1 MTEPLRSTT
10 RLRPDDERIHECVHL
25 HIAAL
30 PQTLSSQRGDRALD
44 GIYRR
49 LIRQGHAVYAA
60 SVDGHVTGGLVVIKH
75 GVPSRP
81 LALILYR
88 PWSWL
93 CAVRRLGLRDLLG
106 QFVDLISVRL
116 VTRQLS
122 THDYI
127 LALYVSEDVRRMGI
141 ARLLV
146 DAARA
151 DAVKRGVALAV
162 DTTLTNFVAQAF
174 YADHGFQ
181 AFKRTARSVVFTS
194 GLE

>member
-1 MTEPLRSTT
+1 MTEIVPLIA
-10 RLRPDDERIHECVHL
+10 RLLPDDERIHECVRL

-49 LIRQGHAVYAA
+49 LIRQNHAVYAA
-60 SVDGHVTGGLVVIKH
+60 SVDGHIAGGLVMIKH

-93 CAVRRLGLRDLLG
+93 RAVRRLGLRDLFG

-116 VTRQLS
+116 VTRRLS

-127 LALYVSEDVRRMGI
+127 LAMYVSEDVRRMGI

-151 DAVKRGVALAV
+151 DAAKRGVALAV
-162 DTTLTNFVAQAF
+162 DTTLTNSIAQAF
-174 YADHGFQ
+174 YSGQGFQ

-194 GLE
+194 ALE